1 MKHWGAHKTIG
12 IASACVT
19 LVLAGTIAWL
29 LNKQPSTNCGAEA
42 PADSNV
48 HTIRPTKVVVEPW
61 QGRHQVY
68 GIFMVHNRY
77 RDVRRYSAIISIQ
90 GFDGEFTPGRSPENE
105 YPEDVV
111 AEPGHYVK
119 RGYVPTRVALWFL
132 FTGQFGDLRAP
143 CNWALVFIE
152 QSPAMRGDL

>member
-68 GIFMVHNRY
+68 GIFMVPNRY
-77 RDVRRYSAIISIQ
+77 KDNRRYFATMSIQ
-90 GFDGEFTPGRSPENE
+90 GVNDQFALGRSRETE
-105 YPEDVV
+105 YAEDVG
-111 AEPGHYVK
+111 AEPGHYAK
-119 RGYVPTRVALWFL
+119 RG
-132 FTGQFGDLRAP
+132 
-143 CNWALVFIE
+143 
-152 QSPAMRGDL
+152 

>member
-1 MKHWGAHKTIG
+1 VPPLMKHWGAHKTIG
-12 IASACVT
+12 IASAGIA

-29 LNKQPSTNCGAEA
+29 VNKPPTTNCGAEA
-42 PADSNV
+42 PADSKI

-68 GIFMVHNRY
+68 GIFMVPNRY
-77 RDVRRYSAIISIQ
+77 KDDSRYSATMSVQ
-90 GFDGEFTPGRSPENE
+90 GFDGVFTPGRSPENE
-105 YPEDVV
+105 HAEDVV

-132 FTGQFGDLRAP
+132 FTGRFGDLRAP
-143 CNWALVFIE
+143 CHWTLGFVHRA
-152 QSPAMRGDL
+152 Q